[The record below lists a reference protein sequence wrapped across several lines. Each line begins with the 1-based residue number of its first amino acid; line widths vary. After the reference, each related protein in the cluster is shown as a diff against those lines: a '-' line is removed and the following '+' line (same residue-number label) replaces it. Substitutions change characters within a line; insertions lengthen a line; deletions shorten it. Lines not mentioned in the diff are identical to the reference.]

1 MSSDSSKIDQG
12 FPYIWSKRF
21 YKFFADD
28 FLFDAQNIF
37 KTQILIFKTEIIST
51 CQCQYAIKQ
60 AALV

>member
-51 CQCQYAIKQ
+51 CQC
-60 AALV
+60 